1 MNAKSRSTGSP
12 RAICY
17 LGALAMLCLQI
28 NVSHAQPAVPLAP
41 NGGGFIAGGLPEATL
56 TPANLITSIN
66 IPFSSTSFSG
76 ILTSSV
82 YGNDASNPF
91 GAGSLTFTYQ
101 YSINTGPDSSEG
113 ISLGGFSGFNTDVT
127 YQAPTTDVAP
137 VLDSRS
143 ANGNNIEFNFIPQ
156 ITPGM
161 SSALLIVQTS
171 AEVFNIGTSTVLD
184 NTGSPN
190 VAILAPEAVVGVP
203 EPTSAGFIL
212 LGFSVLVYARRLRK

>member
-1 MNAKSRSTGSP
+1 MSAKLRSVGVP
-12 RAICY
+12 RSIFC

-28 NVSHAQPAVPLAP
+28 NISHAQPAVPLAP
-41 NGGGFIAGGLPEATL
+41 NGGGFIAGGLPELTL
-56 TPANLITSIN
+56 TPLNLITSIN

-101 YSINTGPDSSEG
+101 YSITEGPDSSEG
-113 ISLGGFSGFNTDVT
+113 ISLGGFLGFNTDVT
-127 YQAPTTDVAP
+127 YQTPAAGVPP

-143 ANGNNIEFNFIPQ
+143 LNGNNIEFNFIPQ
-156 ITPGM
+156 ITPGS
-161 SSALLIVQTS
+161 SSALLVVQTD
-171 AEVFNIGTSTVLD
+171 ARIFNIGTSTVLD

-190 VAILAPEAVVGVP
+190 VAILAPLAVVP
-203 EPTSAGFIL
+203 EPTSAAFVL
-212 LGFSVLVYARRLRK
+212 LGLGVLATVRRLRK

>member
-1 MNAKSRSTGSP
+1 MSAKLMSTGLP
-12 RAICY
+12 RTICY

-41 NGGGFIAGGLPEATL
+41 NGGGFIAGGLPELTL
-56 TPANLITSIN
+56 TPLNLITSIN

-82 YGNDASNPF
+82 YGNDTSNPF
-91 GAGSLTFTYQ
+91 GVGSLTFTYQ

-113 ISLGGFSGFNTDVT
+113 ISLGGFSGFHTDVT
-127 YQAPTTDVAP
+127 YQAPTTGVP
-137 VLDSRS
+137 PILDSRS
-143 ANGNNIEFNFIPQ
+143 LNGNNIEFNFIPQ

-161 SSALLIVQTS
+161 TSALLIVQTDS
-171 AEVFNIGTSTVLD
+171 QVFNVGTATVLD

-190 VAILAPEAVVGVP
+190 VAILAPGAVVGVP

-212 LGFSVLVYARRLRK
+212 LGLGVLASARRFRK